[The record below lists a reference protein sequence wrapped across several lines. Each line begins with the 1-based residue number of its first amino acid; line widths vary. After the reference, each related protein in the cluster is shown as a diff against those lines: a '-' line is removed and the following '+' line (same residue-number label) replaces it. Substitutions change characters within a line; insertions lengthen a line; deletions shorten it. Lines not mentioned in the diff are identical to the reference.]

1 MYSLRLQELQRQR
14 LLRAA
19 KDRDLSRGSRIVIE
33 GREYVNFASND
44 YLGLSGDP
52 ALVAAAKEAME
63 EFGFGSGASRLL
75 SGGTRLHRKLEEEVA
90 RFKGAEAALVFNSGY
105 AANCGAIPS
114 LASTQDIIFSDEL
127 NHASIVEGC
136 RLSRARTVVY
146 RHGDMS
152 HLESLLKHEAERSPG
167 RGRSI
172 FVTDTVFSMDG
183 DIAPLRAL
191 WELCGRHDG
200 LLYIDDAHAT
210 GVIGSGKGALAHFGI
225 SPEPRIIQMGTFS
238 KALGSYGAFV
248 AGSREVIDWLT
259 STARTFMFSTALPA
273 CVVAASLK
281 ALGMIGAG
289 HDSLRGLWTNHRRL
303 LQGLSE
309 IGGEIS
315 SETPIIPLKIGGVG
329 ETLAASQQL
338 SEKGL
343 YVPAIRPPTVKE
355 PRLRITVTASHTDED
370 IDRLVEALK
379 ELLQC
384 APSSPPLCQR

>member
-114 LASTQDIIFSDEL
+114 LASAQDIIFSDEL

-225 SPEPRIIQMGTFS
+225 SPNPRIIQMGTFS

-379 ELLQC
+379 ELL
-384 APSSPPLCQR
+384 